1 MEWLTFCVSLSV
13 IFNSLRPHRLQPSRL
28 LCPWDS
34 PGKNTGV
41 GSHSLLQGIF
51 PTQELNLGLLHCRW
65 ILYCLSQQGSCHS
78 DLVFGSQLSVSL
90 VWFGKFVNFIICVSE
105 VHLQSKFSIYLF
117 ILEHIFPL
125 IKKIVSTIQETPLP
139 ISKYSE

>member
-13 IFNSLRPHRLQPSRL
+13 IFNSLRPHGLQPSRL

-51 PTQELNLGLLHCRW
+51 PTQQLILGLLHCRW

-90 VWFGKFVNFIICVSE
+90 VWFGKFVNFVICVSE
-105 VHLQSKFSIYLF
+105 VYLQSKFSIYVF